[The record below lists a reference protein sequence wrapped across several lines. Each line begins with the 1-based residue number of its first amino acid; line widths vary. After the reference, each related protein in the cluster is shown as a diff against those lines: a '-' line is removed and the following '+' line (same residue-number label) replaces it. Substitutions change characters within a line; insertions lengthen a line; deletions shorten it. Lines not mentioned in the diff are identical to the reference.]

1 MPLPDETGIN
11 EKTHES
17 TLILANAG
25 VLTAKIL
32 ARIAGNGISNAVNG
46 SPLTRELIQ
55 NLTYRTIDKVV
66 SARQGLAR

>member
-1 MPLPDETGIN
+1 MGMADENSVN

-25 VLTAKIL
+25 VLTSKIL
-32 ARIAGNGISNAVNG
+32 ARIAGNDISNAVNG

-55 NLTYRTIDKVV
+55 NLTYRAIEKVV
-66 SARQGLAR
+66 SARKGIAR